1 MRLLSLLLLLPS
13 LALADVTVN
22 GTVSLR
28 NISDGGTAN
37 DVILRD
43 KDGKTATFVEDG
55 HIQAALDTTIVSD
68 KAVGTTLNT
77 NVWTGNTTTMTI
89 DTLTGFY
96 RLNASAITTLST
108 TAQIQTI
115 KLHSVG
121 YADLPIYGVAVVKTA
136 NLPLANSTAQL
147 GFFSASGTTI
157 LPTDG
162 CYFEWNASA
171 ELRAVTNFNGTVLQS
186 GVLTNPSS
194 NIVHVF
200 TVKAAYDECEFFVDG
215 TQVAILTLAN
225 VGGTQPVIG
234 PKLPYAA
241 RIVTS
246 AGAPVSAPS
255 LQLASLT
262 TYVTATNLSKPAT
275 HQFAQGGRGAYQSP
289 TTTFGQ
295 TANHANSTSPT
306 SATLSN
312 TAAGYTTLGGRW
324 QFAAPAG
331 AATDFALFGYQV
343 PTGRQLTVTGIR
355 ISSCNTGA
363 AVATT
368 ATLLDWSIAAN
379 SSAVSLATTDA
390 LGPPPTAWAPRRM
403 TMGSQVF
410 IVGAAIGACAPD
422 IDHAFTTPVVVDSG
436 RFFHVIV
443 QVPVGTATASQVIRG
458 DVLVEGYFE

>member
-1 MRLLSLLLLLPS
+1 MRFLSLLLLIPS

-22 GTVSLR
+22 GNVT
-28 NISDGGTAN
+28 ISDAGVRLV
-37 DVILRD
+37 DP
-43 KDGKTATFVEDG
+43 ATGEGARTIEDG
-55 HIQAALDTTIVSD
+55 HLSVAQDLTLMSD
-68 KAVGTTLNT
+68 RAVGTTLNT
-77 NVWTGNTTTMTI
+77 NVWTGNTTTMTM
-89 DTLTGFY
+89 DTLSGFY

-108 TAQIQTI
+108 TAQLQSI
-115 KLHSVG
+115 KRFSVG
-121 YADLPIYGVAVVKTA
+121 YADLPISGTAVAKTN
-136 NLPLANSTAQL
+136 NLPIANGTAQL
-147 GFFSASGTTI
+147 GFFNASGTTVAA
-157 LPTDG
+157 TDG

-171 ELRAVTNFNGTVLQS
+171 EFRAVANFNGTPNQS
-186 GVLTNPSS
+186 GVLSNPSS
-194 NIVHVF
+194 NIIHVF
-200 TVKAAYDECEFFVDG
+200 SVLAEYNSCAFYVDG
-215 TQVAILTLAN
+215 ALVSTLSFAN
-225 VGGTQPVIG
+225 VAGTPPTLG

-246 AGAPVSAPS
+246 ASAPS
-255 LQLASLT
+255 LAPQLQVAS
-262 TYVTATNLSKPAT
+262 VTAYLSASDLNKPAM
-275 HQFAQGGRGAYQSP
+275 HQFAQNGRGAYQSP
-289 TTTFGQ
+289 ITTYAQ

-343 PTGRQLTVTGIR
+343 PTGLQLVVTGIR

-368 ATLLDWSIAAN
+368 ATMLDWSIATN

-403 TMGSQVF
+403 TLGSQGF

-422 IDHAFTTPVVVDSG
+422 IDHVFTTPVVVDSG

>member
-1 MRLLSLLLLLPS
+1 MRLALIALLLPS

-22 GTVSLR
+22 GYVGLLDAGVR
-28 NISDGGTAN
+28 L
-37 DVILRD
+37 VD
-43 KDGKTATFVEDG
+43 KDGKQATFVEDG
-55 HIQAALDTTIVSD
+55 HIQAALDTTLVSD
-68 KAVGTTLNT
+68 RAVGTTLNT

-96 RLNASAITTLST
+96 RLNASGITTAAT

-115 KLHSVG
+115 KQHSVG
-121 YADLPIYGVAVVKTA
+121 YSDLPIYGVAVAKTN

-147 GFFSASGTTI
+147 GFFSASGTTVAA
-157 LPTDG
+157 TDG

-171 ELRAVTNFNGTVLQS
+171 EFRAVANFNGTINQS
-186 GVLTNPSS
+186 SSLTAPTS
-194 NIVHVF
+194 NIVHVY
-200 TVKAAYDECEFFVDG
+200 TLKAAYDECEFFIDG
-215 TQVAILTLAN
+215 TQVAVIALAS
-225 VGGTQPVIG
+225 VGGTPPLLG

-246 AGAPVSAPS
+246 AGAPLSAPS
-255 LQLASLT
+255 LQVASVT
-262 TYVTATNLSKPAT
+262 TYITAANINAPVA
-275 HQFAQGGRGAYQSP
+275 HQLAAGGRGSWQSP
-289 TTTFGQ
+289 VTTYGQ

-343 PTGRQLTVTGIR
+343 PTGLQLRVTGIN

-368 ATLLDWSIAAN
+368 ATILDWGVAVN

-390 LGPPPTAWAPRRM
+390 LGPPPTAWGPRRIPL
-403 TMGSQVF
+403 GVQGF
-410 IVGAAIGACAPD
+410 KVGDAIGFCSED
-422 IDHAFTTPVVVDSG
+422 INIQFDTPLVVDSG
-436 RFFHVIV
+436 RFFHVIL

-458 DVLVEGYFE
+458 NVMVNGYFE

>member
-1 MRLLSLLLLLPS
+1 MKTLLLPLLLLPS

-22 GTVSLR
+22 GYVGLLDAGVR
-28 NISDGGTAN
+28 LI
-37 DVILRD
+37 D

-55 HIQAALDTTIVSD
+55 HIQAALDTTLVSD
-68 KAVGTTLNT
+68 RAVGTALNT

-96 RLNASAITTLST
+96 RLNASAITTATT

-121 YADLPIYGVAVVKTA
+121 YADLPIYGVSVVKTN

-171 ELRAVTNFNGTVLQS
+171 EFRAVTNFNGTVSQS
-186 GVLTNPSS
+186 GVLANPSS
-194 NIVHVF
+194 NIVHVY
-200 TVKAAYDECEFFVDG
+200 TVKTAYDECEFFVDG
-215 TQVAILTLAN
+215 TQVAVIPLAN
-225 VGGTQPVIG
+225 VGGTSPILG

-246 AGAPVSAPS
+246 AGAPLSAPS
-255 LQLASLT
+255 LQVASVT
-262 TYVTATNLSKPAT
+262 TYLTASNINMPGPHQLSG
-275 HQFAQGGRGAYQSP
+275 GGRGAYQSP
-289 TTTFGQ
+289 TTTFTQ

-312 TAAGYTTLGGRW
+312 TAAGYTTLGGRY

-343 PTGRQLTVTGIR
+343 PTGLQLRVTGIR
-355 ISSCNTGA
+355 ISACNTGA

-368 ATLLDWSIAAN
+368 ATILDWGIAAN

-390 LGPPPTAWAPRRM
+390 LGPPPTTWQPRRIPLD
-403 TMGSQVF
+403 TQGF
-410 IVGAAIGACAPD
+410 IIGAAIGACAPT
-422 IDHAFTTPVVVDSG
+422 IVHQFTTPVVVDSG

-458 DVLVEGYFE
+458 DVMVEGYFE

>member
-1 MRLLSLLLLLPS
+1 MRFLSLLLLIPS

-22 GTVSLR
+22 GNVT
-28 NISDGGTAN
+28 ISDAGVRLIDLNGESART
-37 DVILRD
+37 I
-43 KDGKTATFVEDG
+43 EDG
-55 HIQAALDTTIVSD
+55 HLSVAQDLTLLSD
-68 KAVGTTLNT
+68 RAVGTALNT
-77 NVWTGNTTTMTI
+77 NVWTGNVTTMTM
-89 DTLTGFY
+89 DTLSGFY
-96 RLNASAITTLST
+96 RLNASGITTLST
-108 TAQIQTI
+108 TAQLQSI
-115 KLHSVG
+115 KLFSVG
-121 YADLPIYGVAVVKTA
+121 YADLPITGVAVAKTA

-147 GFFSASGTTI
+147 GFFNASGTTVAA
-157 LPTDG
+157 TDG

-171 ELRAVTNFNGTVLQS
+171 EFRAVANFNGTVSQS
-186 GVLTNPSS
+186 GILSNPSS
-194 NIVHVF
+194 NIIHIF
-200 TVKAAYDECEFFVDG
+200 TVLAEYDACEFDVDG
-215 TQVAILTLAN
+215 TRVATVSFAN
-225 VGGTQPVIG
+225 VAGTQPLLG
-234 PKLPYAA
+234 PRLPFAA

-246 AGAPVSAPS
+246 ASAPASAPS
-255 LQLASLT
+255 LQVAS
-262 TYVTATNLSKPAT
+262 VTAYLSASDLNKPAMY
-275 HQFAQGGRGAYQSP
+275 QFAQGGRGAYQSP
-289 TTTFGQ
+289 VTTYAQ

-343 PTGRQLTVTGIR
+343 PTGLQLVVTGIR

-368 ATLLDWSIAAN
+368 ATMLDWSIATN

-403 TMGSQVF
+403 TLGSQGF

-422 IDHAFTTPVVVDSG
+422 INHAFTTPVVVDSG